1 VETLNNPEGIPQ
13 LHLTLLAQD
22 GLRTFALSDIQS
34 LRFTS
39 PRVQDDFRKALG
51 VLAESHD
58 ADKKTIRLG
67 FAGQG
72 TRRVSVGYLTE
83 APAWKTAYRLVLDD
97 KGAHFLQGW
106 AIVENATDEDWKG
119 VNLSL
124 VSGRPIS
131 FVMDLAT
138 PRYIQRP
145 VVRQTTAAGPAP
157 QTYDD
162 ALSAPKSAPPRPAAA
177 PMPSASSAKM
187 AERSYAEASAADE
200 MEDNYLA
207 EELSAQSYG
216 AGVAPGATMES
227 AGNLVRYRIASPVD
241 LGRRES
247 AMFPLVDGIVAGK
260 RVSVYDQRVDAKR
273 PLAGVELTNS
283 TAYSLLAGPMTI
295 FDGGSYAGDAL
306 IDDFLPKAE
315 RLVTYAVDMETEV
328 APSPESSAQTI
339 LSMKIAKGIFNLSLS
354 ARREKAYTLKNSG
367 SRDKEVI
374 LVKALEAAWK
384 LLQPTKDVETTRDS
398 YRFRVALPAGG
409 NAALTVVEERTFG
422 QSFGLASM
430 NDTQFAYYSG
440 MGTASPELKRAFA
453 GIAER
458 RAAVKATAADRQ
470 EAERKLKQVKD
481 EQSRIRSNMGSLSN
495 SSDLYKKYVAMLA
508 EQESAIAAL
517 LESIDT
523 LYARERRLSTELE
536 AYIQSLQV

>member
-1 VETLNNPEGIPQ
+1 
-13 LHLTLLAQD
+13 
-22 GLRTFALSDIQS
+22 
-34 LRFTS
+34 
-39 PRVQDDFRKALG
+39 
-51 VLAESHD
+51 
-58 ADKKTIRLG
+58 
-67 FAGQG
+67 
-72 TRRVSVGYLTE
+72 
-83 APAWKTAYRLVLDD
+83 
-97 KGAHFLQGW
+97 
-106 AIVENATDEDWKG
+106 
-119 VNLSL
+119 
-124 VSGRPIS
+124 
-131 FVMDLAT
+131 
-138 PRYIQRP
+138 
-145 VVRQTTAAGPAP
+145 
-157 QTYDD
+157 
-162 ALSAPKSAPPRPAAA
+162 
-177 PMPSASSAKM
+177 
-187 AERSYAEASAADE
+187 
-200 MEDNYLA
+200 
-207 EELSAQSYG
+207 
-216 AGVAPGATMES
+216 
-227 AGNLVRYRIASPVD
+227 
-241 LGRRES
+241 
-247 AMFPLVDGIVAGK
+247 MFPLVDGIVAGK